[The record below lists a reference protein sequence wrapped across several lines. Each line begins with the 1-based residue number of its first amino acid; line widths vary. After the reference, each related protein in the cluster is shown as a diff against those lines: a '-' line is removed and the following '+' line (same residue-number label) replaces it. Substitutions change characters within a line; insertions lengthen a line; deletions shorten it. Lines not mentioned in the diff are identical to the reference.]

1 MRSDDW
7 FAASLLS
14 KNRMV
19 TSITYQNV
27 RTILF
32 FCVPYEIR
40 CDWLIHHTEV
50 HENNSKIMSHYGM
63 GSIRSPPSENGSNG
77 ETSEVRRNIQD
88 DWQRRDDIQLLTT
101 AIKRLVDFLNQFGI
115 LIRIPLIFLFFS
127 SRIFLSI
134 SIVNLE
140 WKINSTWTS
149 CWLSWSKSKYTLFS
163 FSHWYVLFC
172 CCIGQQRRNTQL
184 INHLT
189 CSQIS
194 SSVYCHINQD
204 NNKNFLSSFSLH

>member
-1 MRSDDW
+1 
-7 FAASLLS
+7 
-14 KNRMV
+14 
-19 TSITYQNV
+19 
-27 RTILF
+27 
-32 FCVPYEIR
+32 
-40 CDWLIHHTEV
+40 
-50 HENNSKIMSHYGM
+50 MSHYGM

-140 WKINSTWTS
+140 
-149 CWLSWSKSKYTLFS
+149 
-163 FSHWYVLFC
+163 
-172 CCIGQQRRNTQL
+172 
-184 INHLT
+184 
-189 CSQIS
+189 
-194 SSVYCHINQD
+194 
-204 NNKNFLSSFSLH
+204 